1 MVLEQYSTAV
11 LNIEIA
17 VEYCPWSGV
26 RGAREARGWYELGKV
41 RTVVQVG

>member
-17 VEYCPWSGV
+17 VEYCPCFGEYQLVQNVYSRLLRVDSTIGDGV
-26 RGAREARGWYELGKV
+26 
-41 RTVVQVG
+41 